1 MQLKGI
7 LSNKLPKKI
16 QKVISMKKLK
26 GPTCNPLSIVSGS
39 FECDLSLDANTRY
52 LEKFEM
58 VK

>member
-26 GPTCNPLSIVSGS
+26 GPTCNPCFKYCEWLLWVWFDPNIG
-39 FECDLSLDANTRY
+39 Y